1 MGYKRK
7 GFRKKPRRPI
17 LLFILISILLHFL
30 ILLILTNNS
39 HILLPKIKKAE
50 KKDDSF
56 IEISEIPVPKE
67 KETEPPKK
75 VTRYANR
82 SRKVEKE
89 KTLDDF
95 TKQGAVSL
103 PSTPT
108 RQARPSKPK
117 EDIKKQETAKREKKT
132 EKNKQKSV
140 KTAAIPKYKKP
151 DIEIPIKDKKEKEDK
166 NLNKDIRKQ
175 DLFQTAQNP
184 FYNPP
189 ANSPNFKGLR
199 NLPKEDTVD
208 WNTTEY
214 KYLSYFLKLKR
225 QIDGVWNYPKASK
238 INREQGELL
247 LIFTISSNGKLEDVK
262 LLETSGYPRL
272 DNEALRAIRVAAP
285 YIPFPKAWNLERLN
299 IRAGF
304 IYSFGGWSHRR

>member
-1 MGYKRK
+1 MVYKRK
-7 GFRKKPRRPI
+7 GFRKKSRRPI

-30 ILLILTNNS
+30 ILLILTNNP

-56 IEISEIPVPKE
+56 IEIIELPVPKE
-67 KETEPPKK
+67 KETEPPEK

-89 KTLDDF
+89 KTVDDF
-95 TKQGAVSL
+95 TKQGVVSI
-103 PSTPT
+103 PNT
-108 RQARPSKPK
+108 AKPSKPK
-117 EDIKKQETAKREKKT
+117 EDIKKQETARKEKKT
-132 EKNKQKSV
+132 EINKQKSV

-151 DIEIPIKDKKEKEDK
+151 DIETPIKDKKEKKDK
-166 NLNKDIRKQ
+166 NLNKDISKQ
-175 DLFQTAQNP
+175 DLFQIAQNP

-189 ANSPNFKGLR
+189 ANSPSFKGSR

-225 QIDGVWNYPKASK
+225 QIDGVWNYPKVSK

-285 YIPFPKAWNLERLN
+285 YIPFPKVWKLERLN
-299 IRAGF
+299 IKAGF
-304 IYSFGGWSHRR
+304 IYRFGGWSYRR

>member
-1 MGYKRK
+1 MAYKRK
-7 GFRKKPRRPI
+7 GFRKKSRRPI

-39 HILLPKIKKAE
+39 QILLPKIKKAE

-56 IEISEIPVPKE
+56 IEISEIPVPE
-67 KETEPPKK
+67 DKETEPPEK
-75 VTRYANR
+75 VKRYAER

-89 KTLDDF
+89 KTVDDF

-103 PSTPT
+103 PNTPT
-108 RQARPSKPK
+108 TAQRTSKPK
-117 EDIKKQETAKREKKT
+117 QDVKKQEVAKKEKKT
-132 EKNKQKSV
+132 ENNKKESI

-151 DIEIPIKDKKEKEDK
+151 DINLPNKKKENKEKKRLDD
-166 NLNKDIRKQ
+166 LNTKE
-175 DLFQTAQNP
+175 LFKTAQNP
-184 FYNPP
+184 FFGQQ
-189 ANSPNFKGLR
+189 ANSPSFKGSR
-199 NLPKEDTVD
+199 NVPKEDTVEL
-208 WNTTEY
+208 NTTEY

-225 QIDGVWNYPKASK
+225 QIEGVWNYPKASK

-247 LIFTISSNGKLEDVK
+247 LIFTLSSNGNLEDVK

-285 YIPFPKAWNLERLN
+285 YIPFPKAWDLERLN
-299 IRAGF
+299 IKAGF
-304 IYSFGGWSHRR
+304 IYRYGNWQYRR

>member
-1 MGYKRK
+1 MVYKRK
-7 GFRKKPRRPI
+7 GFRKKSRRPI

-39 HILLPKIKKAE
+39 HILVPKIKKAE

-56 IEISEIPVPKE
+56 IEITEITVPKE
-67 KETEPPKK
+67 KETEPPEK

-89 KTLDDF
+89 KTVDDF
-95 TKQGAVSL
+95 TKQGVVSI
-103 PSTPT
+103 PNA
-108 RQARPSKPK
+108 ARTSKPK
-117 EDIKKQETAKREKKT
+117 EDIKKQETARKEKKT
-132 EKNKQKSV
+132 EINKQKSV

-151 DIEIPIKDKKEKEDK
+151 DIETPIKDKKEKEDR
-166 NLNKDIRKQ
+166 NLNKDISKQ
-175 DLFQTAQNP
+175 DLFQIAQNP

-189 ANSPNFKGLR
+189 ANSPSFKGSK

-285 YIPFPKAWNLERLN
+285 YIPFPKVWKLERLN
-299 IRAGF
+299 IKAGF
-304 IYSFGGWSHRR
+304 IYRFGGWSYRR

>member
-1 MGYKRK
+1 MVYKRK
-7 GFRKKPRRPI
+7 GFRKKTRRPI

-39 HILLPKIKKAE
+39 HILLPKIQKAE

-89 KTLDDF
+89 KTVDDF

-108 RQARPSKPK
+108 RQARPSKPQK
-117 EDIKKQETAKREKKT
+117 EAKKKQTAKVEKKA
-132 EKNKQKSV
+132 EKSKQKSV
-140 KTAAIPKYKKP
+140 KTAAIPKYKRSDFNLP
-151 DIEIPIKDKKEKEDK
+151 TKDKIEPKNTDKESS
-166 NLNKDIRKQ
+166 KDR
-175 DLFQTAQNP
+175 LFQTAQNP
-184 FYNPP
+184 LFNPP
-189 ANSPNFKGLR
+189 ANSPSFKGSK

-225 QIDGVWNYPKASK
+225 QIDGVWNYPKTSK

-285 YIPFPKAWNLERLN
+285 YIPFPKVWNLERLN
-299 IRAGF
+299 IKAGF
-304 IYSFGGWSHRR
+304 IYSFGGWSRRR